1 MGNQMTAL
9 RLIMLAMLLLVGD
22 IVAVYGQ
29 APSALPPGMTQ
40 DQFDSMVDA
49 MGKALVVKLRSEGA
63 LPAPVPATAPPQA
76 AVAGNLVAYSLT
88 AFLENADHV
97 LPPLPTLCTY
107 LTSPPHHL

>member
-40 DQFDSMVDA
+40 VQFDAMVDA
-49 MGKALVVKLRSEGA
+49 IGKALVVKLRSEGPLPAPAPPAAPSPAGVAGDVVADRLAPFLENAEPSFSA
-63 LPAPVPATAPPQA
+63 LPAPPP
-76 AVAGNLVAYSLT
+76 S
-88 AFLENADHV
+88 
-97 LPPLPTLCTY
+97 
-107 LTSPPHHL
+107 